1 MAFDQRNVSKYPA
14 YLPWLIWGLAC
25 LFYSYESLLQMSLGV
40 IGTDLMRDFSV
51 TSRTLG
57 FFGGIYFYSYAF
69 MQIPGGMMMDYFG
82 PQRLIS
88 LAALIC
94 GISTI
99 AFSLTDSFFTACLAR
114 LMIGFGSAVAA
125 VGCMKIAS
133 CWFRPDRFPILT
145 GLMVTIGMLGAIG
158 GEGPLALMIEHFG
171 WRHSMLMMGILGVG
185 LAVFIRLFAQDAP
198 ASRMKQAKSDESPL
212 LSSLLTLMK
221 QKQLWLIAVYGG
233 LMYLS
238 TPVFCGLWG
247 VPFLMNKMHVTKTV
261 AANNVSLIFIGW
273 AVAGPLW
280 GSFSNRIGLRKPPL
294 YIASIATLILSSI
307 FVFLPFTNIISLAIV
322 MFLFGVFSS
331 AFLPAFTVVVELCN
345 RRYAATAL
353 SFMNMMNMIGIAIAQ
368 PVIGFILDKM
378 WTGEVLNDVRVYS
391 LTAYTTSISILPIC
405 IFVSLLT
412 LPFIKETYC
421 RNKND

>member
-1 MAFDQRNVSKYPA
+1 MTFDKNIISKYPP

-25 LFYSYESLLQMSLGV
+25 LFYFYESLLQMSLGV
-40 IGTDLMRDFSV
+40 IGTELMRDFSV

-57 FFGGIYFYSYAF
+57 FLGGIYFYSYAF

-114 LMIGFGSAVAA
+114 LMIGFGSAAAA

-133 CWFRPDRFPILT
+133 CWFKSDRFPILT

-158 GEGPLALMIEHFG
+158 GEGPLALMIESLG
-171 WRHSMLMMGILGVG
+171 WRHSMFIMGILGVG
-185 LAVFIRLFAQDAP
+185 IAIFIRLFAKDAP
-198 ASRMKQAKSDESPL
+198 SSRMQQAKSNEPPLINSL
-212 LSSLLTLMK
+212 LSLTK
-221 QKQLWLIAVYGG
+221 RKQLWLIAVYGG

-247 VPFLMNKMHVTKTV
+247 VPFLVNKMHLTKTV
-261 AANNVSLIFIGW
+261 AANNVSLIFVGW

-280 GSFSNRIGLRKPPL
+280 GTFSNRIGLRKPPL
-294 YIASIATLILSSI
+294 YIASVATLILSSM
-307 FVFLPFTNIISLAIV
+307 FVFAPIKSSVLLAIV

-345 RRYAATAL
+345 KRYAATAL

-378 WTGEVLNDVRVYS
+378 WAGEMVNGVRVYS
-391 LTAYTTSISILPIC
+391 ISAYTSSLSILPIC
-405 IFVSLLT
+405 IFVSLLI

-421 RNKND
+421 RNQND

>member
-1 MAFDQRNVSKYPA
+1 MSFNYSAIKKLPSYM
-14 YLPWLIWGLAC
+14 PWLIWGLAC
-25 LFYSYESLLQMSLGV
+25 MFYFYESLLQMSLSV
-40 IGTDLMRDFSV
+40 IGTELMRDFSV
-51 TSRTLG
+51 TSKTLG
-57 FFGGIYFYSYAF
+57 FLAGIYFYSYAF

-99 AFSLTDSFFTACLAR
+99 AFGLTNSFFTACLAR
-114 LMIGFGSAVAA
+114 LMIGFGSAAAA

-133 CWFRPDRFPILT
+133 CWFKPDRFPILT

-158 GEGPLALMIEHFG
+158 GEGPLAIMIEHLG
-171 WRHSMLMMGILGVG
+171 WRTSMLVMGAVGVL
-185 LAVFIRLFAQDAP
+185 LAISIRLFAKDAP
-198 ASRMKQAKSDESPL
+198 SSRMQYAKKDEPPL

-221 QKQLWLIAVYGG
+221 QKQLWLVAVYGG

-247 VPFLMNKMHVTKTV
+247 VPFLMKKMHLSTTV
-261 AANNVSLIFIGW
+261 AANNVSLIFVGW

-280 GSFSNRIGLRKPPL
+280 GIFSNKLGLRKPPL
-294 YIASIATLILSSI
+294 FIASLGTLVLSLSFI
-307 FVFLPFTNIISLAIV
+307 FLPINSLVILAII

-353 SFMNMMNMIGIAIAQ
+353 SFMNMMNMIGIALAQ
-368 PVIGFILDKM
+368 PTIGCILDYM
-378 WTGEVLNDVRVYS
+378 WRGEMENSVRVYS
-391 LTAYTTSISILPIC
+391 LTAYSAALSLLPIC
-405 IFVSLLT
+405 ILISLLI

-421 RNKND
+421 RNV